1 MLARAWHFRDM
12 DYQRGGVL
20 PWIEMR
26 RFSGFACTAVLAAA
40 VWLSAPVAQQTSPL
54 AGVWSLDRALSEMPA
69 ELGFNVNW
77 LPSTGGGGQ
86 TAGSG
91 GRSGGRRSGGGGGR
105 TNAPF
110 AIPRESY
117 EDARR
122 VQLLTADARNPPAR
136 LIIVDTPAAVTFT
149 TELGQSLTLHPN
161 GREESIEMQ
170 QMPFFVTTK
179 RDGDRLVAAYRVDQ
193 NREVRYTYSHS
204 ANPSQLIV
212 EVQFLERGAGEKA
225 RRVYEP
231 GAAATETTA
240 PAPAARP
247 APPGG
252 QQQPRETLDERPG
265 AELRGL
271 KAVGILVEELGA
283 QAVACG
289 LNHDAVEAALS
300 KRLTEGGFTVR
311 RNSDEDTYVYVN
323 VMTTTV
329 ASGTCA
335 SRYDAFLYTHATA
348 NLSYRQ
354 QPVLVQVSLMHRGGI
369 GTSAPVGHAAAV
381 TRGLEGYIDLF
392 VSQIHDANK

>member
-1 MLARAWHFRDM
+1 
-12 DYQRGGVL
+12 
-20 PWIEMR
+20 MR
-26 RFSGFACTAVLAAA
+26 RLPGLACAAALAAA
-40 VWLSAPVAQQTSPL
+40 VFLCDPAVAQDSSPI
-54 AGVWSLDRALSEMPA
+54 AGVWSLDRASSEMPA
-69 ELGFNVNW
+69 ELGFDANW
-77 LPSTGGGGQ
+77 LPPAGSGQ

-91 GRSGGRRSGGGGGR
+91 GRSGGRRSGGGGR

-136 LIIVDTPAAVTFT
+136 LIVVDTPATVTIT

-161 GREESIEMQ
+161 GREETIEIQ
-170 QMPFFVTTK
+170 QLPFFVTTR
-179 RDGDRLVAAYRVDQ
+179 RDGDRLVVDYRVDQ

-204 ANPSQLIV
+204 ANPSQLAV
-212 EVQFLERGAGEKA
+212 EVQFLERGAGDKA
-225 RRVYEP
+225 RRVYQP
-231 GAAATETTA
+231 GVAATDMPA
-240 PAPAARP
+240 PPPAARP
-247 APPGG
+247 APAG
-252 QQQPRETLDERPG
+252 QQPHEAFDERPG

-271 KAVGILVEELGA
+271 KAVGILVEDLSA

-289 LNHDAVEAALS
+289 LNHDAIEAALS
-300 KRLTEGGFTVR
+300 KRLTEGGFSVR

-392 VSQIHDANK
+392 VAQIRDANK